1 VPHVALND
9 VELYYEDTGSGYPV
23 VFCHEFASDYRGWDP
38 QVRAFGRSYRC
49 ITFSY
54 RGFPPSSVPESPQA
68 YSQDHLIEDL
78 RALVEHLKINEAHFV
93 GFSMGGSVV
102 LNFALRYPELC
113 RTIVVVGAGSGTT
126 NRAQFEHDIDATVN
140 LLKTRG
146 IEGFADVYGEGPTR
160 LPFKR
165 KDPHGYAVFRRQLAD
180 HSATGQ
186 ALTMLGVL
194 RPRPTIFALE
204 PQLNTLQVP
213 TLIVIGD
220 EDEPCVDPA
229 VFMKRH
235 IPSAGLL
242 VLPQSGHAVNLEEP
256 ALFNGAVLEFF
267 RLAEAGRWAQRTNVT
282 TSMLPAT
289 ERVH

>member
-1 VPHVALND
+1 MPRVALNG

-38 QVRAFGRSYRC
+38 QVRAFGRLYRC
-49 ITFSY
+49 ITYSY
-54 RGFPPSSVPESPQA
+54 RGFPPSSVPENPDA
-68 YSQDHLIEDL
+68 YSQDLLIEDL
-78 RALVEHLKINEAHFV
+78 RALVEHLGLKDAHFV

-102 LNFALRYPELC
+102 LNFAIRYPSLC
-113 RTIVVVGAGSGTT
+113 RTIVVVGAGAGTT
-126 NRAQFEHDIDATVN
+126 NRERFERDIDQTVA
-140 LLKTRG
+140 LLRSRG
-146 IEGFADVYGEGPTR
+146 IEAFAEVYAEGPTR

-165 KDPHGYAVFRRQLAD
+165 KDPHGWAEFRRQLAD

-186 ALTMLGVL
+186 ALTMLGVQ
-194 RPRPTIFALE
+194 RQRATIFALE
-204 PQLNTLQVP
+204 AALHDLQVP
-213 TLIVIGD
+213 TLVVIGD

-256 ALFNGAVLEFF
+256 ALFNTALLEFL
-267 RLAEAGRWAQRTNVT
+267 RLAEAGRWARRTSIT
-282 TSMLPAT
+282 TSLLPAK
-289 ERVH
+289 EDG

>member
-1 VPHVALND
+1 MPRVALND
-9 VELYYEDTGSGYPV
+9 VELYYEDTSSGYPII
-23 VFCHEFASDYRGWDP
+23 FCHEFASDYRGWDP
-38 QVRAFGRSYRC
+38 QVRFFGRSYRC

-54 RGFPPSSVPESPQA
+54 RGFPPSSVPESPEQ

-78 RALVEHLKINEAHFV
+78 RALLEHLKISEAHFV

-126 NRAQFEHDIDATVN
+126 NRAQFERDIDATVN
-140 LLKTRG
+140 LLNTRG

-204 PQLNTLQVP
+204 PQLTTLEVP

-256 ALFNGAVLEFF
+256 ALFNAAVLEFF
-267 RLAEAGRWAQRTNVT
+267 RLAEAGRWARRTNVT
-282 TSMLPAT
+282 TSMLPAKQDG
-289 ERVH
+289 

>member
-1 VPHVALND
+1 VPHVGLND

-54 RGFPPSSVPESPQA
+54 RGFPPSSIPESPEA

-140 LLKTRG
+140 LLNTRG

-204 PQLNTLQVP
+204 PQLNTLEVP

-256 ALFNGAVLEFF
+256 ALFNAAVLEFF

>member
-1 VPHVALND
+1 MPHVALNN

-54 RGFPPSSVPESPQA
+54 RGFPPSSVPESPAA

-140 LLKTRG
+140 LLNTRG

-256 ALFNGAVLEFF
+256 ALFNAAVLEFF

>member
-1 VPHVALND
+1 VPHVGLND
-9 VELYYEDTGSGYPV
+9 VELYYEDTGSGFPV

-54 RGFPPSSVPESPQA
+54 RGFPPSSIPESPEA

-140 LLKTRG
+140 LLNTRG

-204 PQLNTLQVP
+204 PQLNTLEVP

-256 ALFNGAVLEFF
+256 ALFNAAVLEFF

>member
-1 VPHVALND
+1 VPHVGLND

-54 RGFPPSSVPESPQA
+54 RGFPPSSIPESPEA

-140 LLKTRG
+140 LLNTRG

-204 PQLNTLQVP
+204 PQLNTVEVP

-256 ALFNGAVLEFF
+256 ALFNAAVLEFF